1 MSNNQ
6 NNENMEIGMPI
17 SYDHEEFKQIIEI
30 AASFTNKGQHDN
42 PPQFAIITGG
52 VGSGKTTVRKDKYG
66 SGYVNLDFVDV
77 LKAVKMAIGT
87 DNQRLMD
94 TAAITFRI
102 IMNDSFAEKK
112 NVVIEIIG
120 DNYELIEKLLDA
132 VKKLEYDI
140 HIDFVDCE
148 PIEAYKRHV
157 KAVMEDPDYVSAFYA
172 QDVTLSYLFQCL
184 ELGEYPV
191 RAEEEARTSDVN
203 G

>member
-1 MSNNQ
+1 M
-6 NNENMEIGMPI
+6 
-17 SYDHEEFKQIIEI
+17 
-30 AASFTNKGQHDN
+30 
-42 PPQFAIITGG
+42 
-52 VGSGKTTVRKDKYG
+52 
-66 SGYVNLDFVDV
+66 
-77 LKAVKMAIGT
+77 
-87 DNQRLMD
+87 
-94 TAAITFRI
+94 
-102 IMNDSFAEKK
+102 
-112 NVVIEIIG
+112 
-120 DNYELIEKLLDA
+120 DA